1 MIQYHRN
8 QFSKPDY
15 IIQIFNSQHG
25 WIFIMVIN
33 NQYYDWGF
41 QSRFKAQMAII
52 LSMDMIIL
60 QWKE

>member
-1 MIQYHRN
+1 MIEV
-8 QFSKPDY
+8 FILDY
-15 IIQIFNSQHG
+15 IIQILNSQHG
-25 WIFIMVIN
+25 WIFIMVIS

-41 QSRFKAQMAII
+41 QSRLSAMDII